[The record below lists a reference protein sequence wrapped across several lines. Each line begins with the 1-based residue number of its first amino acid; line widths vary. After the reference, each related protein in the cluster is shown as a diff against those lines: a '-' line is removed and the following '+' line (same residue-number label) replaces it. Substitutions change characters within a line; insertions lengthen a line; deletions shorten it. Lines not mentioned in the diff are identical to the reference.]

1 MEETIKTAEAVTYSS
16 TESDIRLTLE
26 LLLANQKPMIWEDL
40 ACALAVMEVLPHYD
54 HEAVL
59 RAILKRKDPDS
70 PSILPY

>member
-1 MEETIKTAEAVTYSS
+1 MEETIKTADAVTYSS

>member
-40 ACALAVMEVLPHYD
+40 ACALAVMEVLPNYD

-59 RAILKRKDPDS
+59 RAVLKRKDPDS

>member
-16 TESDIRLTLE
+16 TESDIRMTLE

-59 RAILKRKDPDS
+59 RAVLKRKDPDS

>member
-1 MEETIKTAEAVTYSS
+1 MDETIKTAEAVTYSS